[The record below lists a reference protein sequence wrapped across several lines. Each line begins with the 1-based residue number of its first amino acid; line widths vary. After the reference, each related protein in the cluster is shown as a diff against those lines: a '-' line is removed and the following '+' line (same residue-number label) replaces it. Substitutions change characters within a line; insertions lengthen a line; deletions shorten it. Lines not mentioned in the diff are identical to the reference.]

1 MNIQY
6 TIYNNEN
13 ENTGVSTLEAK
24 GEAGDTIMQEK
35 IPDEDPTHNADEDS
49 THNEDEGGKWW
60 MRMILLSMMR
70 RLQMN
75 FLLWMM
81 M

>member
-1 MNIQY
+1 M
-6 TIYNNEN
+6 
-13 ENTGVSTLEAK
+13 STLEAK
-24 GEAGDTIMQEK
+24 GEADDTIMQEK
-35 IPDEDPTHNADEDS
+35 IPDEGPTHNADEDS